1 MFIVPIT
8 RMPEIES
15 LDHIKK
21 KGASQGQSEDG
32 QSFQSVLDN
41 MLSEIE
47 ENQKLSGEED
57 LKLAAGGVDDLH
69 SAIIQ
74 AEQTAAAV
82 EFTTQLT
89 SRAVSAYNQIMGMQV

>member
-8 RMPEIES
+8 KMPEVGT
-15 LDHIKK
+15 LDEIKK
-21 KGASQGQSEDG
+21 NGASQGTAADG
-32 QSFQSVLDN
+32 QSFRNVLDN

-47 ENQKLSGEED
+47 ENQKLSQEED
-57 LKLAAGGVDDLH
+57 MKLAAGGVDDLH